1 MPKLYDIGKKLG
13 VKILK
18 QNFQLT
24 SVDDMNLDQKIVDNK
39 STRFTLSCYGMRK
52 HKTTSRSRFAVW
64 GEQESDIL
72 SKVGIAPSSSYDFL
86 EQNIFLYLKL
96 ENTEILLVNNMCNFK
111 SFIQ

>member
-1 MPKLYDIGKKLG
+1 M
-13 VKILK
+13 
-18 QNFQLT
+18 
-24 SVDDMNLDQKIVDNK
+24 
-39 STRFTLSCYGMRK
+39 
-52 HKTTSRSRFAVW
+52 
-64 GEQESDIL
+64 QESDIL